1 MISGF
6 QQSSFPKI
14 VSMQITKLAKP
25 ISVLLVE
32 DSKQDARYVQEM
44 LLPPSYCHTHKI
56 GLRQA
61 QECNPK
67 SFDVLLLDL
76 TLPDGDGLD
85 SFLAMRDWGPLLPI
99 VILTGLDDEN
109 IAIQAVHLGAQD
121 YILKKE
127 ISEHIL
133 ARTIRYAIE
142 RKGFQEN
149 AKRLAVF
156 DKQEEFMA
164 TLTHDLKNPIIGANR
179 ILELMAEQVM
189 GVISPKQA
197 KLLLQVRDSN
207 ILLLALIQTLTE
219 VYRFERDVDSVLLEN
234 TNLLPIINLCIT
246 EITPIAEHRDIRLV
260 AKLPGDINT
269 VLADTNCMRRV
280 VQNLLGNALKFTP
293 DGGQISLTLRGT
305 DKSVILEIGD
315 TGPGIPDEE
324 KVRLFQRFSQGRAGR
339 RYTPGTGLGLFLCK
353 QIVDA
358 HHGEIICESQE
369 GVGTTFRVTLPVA
382 NFGKNTGNDESP
394 FNIDTTLCA

>member
-1 MISGF
+1 
-6 QQSSFPKI
+6 
-14 VSMQITKLAKP
+14 MQISKLTKP

-32 DSKQDARYVQEM
+32 DSKPDARYVQEM
-44 LLPPSYCHTHKI
+44 LLPLSYCLIHKMSVV
-56 GLRQA
+56 QA
-61 QECNPK
+61 QECDPK

-76 TLPDGDGLD
+76 TLPDADGLEA
-85 SFLAMRDWGPLLPI
+85 FLAMLGWGPLLPI
-99 VILTGLDDEN
+99 VILTGLDDET

-133 ARTIRYAIE
+133 SRTIRYAIE

-164 TLTHDLKNPIIGANR
+164 TLTHDLKNPLIGANR

-197 KLLLQVRDSN
+197 NLLLQLRDSN
-207 ILLLALIQTLTE
+207 NLLLAMIQNLIE
-219 VYRFERDVDSVLLEN
+219 VYRFERDADSVLLED
-234 TNLLPIINLCIT
+234 TNLLPIVNLCIT
-246 EITPIAEHRDIRLV
+246 EIASIAENREIQLV
-260 AKLPGDINT
+260 AKLPSDIKT
-269 VLADTNCMRRV
+269 VLADANCMRRV

-293 DGGQISLTLRGT
+293 DGGQINLTLRGT
-305 DKSVILEIGD
+305 DRTVILEIGD
-315 TGPGIPDEE
+315 TGPGIPCEE
-324 KVRLFQRFSQGRAGR
+324 KVRLFQRFSQGCVGR

-358 HHGEIICESQE
+358 HHGEIVCESQV
-369 GVGTTFRVTLPVA
+369 GVGTTFRVTLPAV
-382 NFGKNTGNDESP
+382 NSVKNAVESP
-394 FNIDTTLCA
+394 IEIGSTLCA